1 MDRIQLGNKVYNLA
15 LSVYIFQAVGVFSSL
30 ENKPFLGYLTYL
42 ILLLLGIKIILS
54 YYTKKQ
60 LLWVVALLGFGIW
73 LYYIT
78 GLGDLMI
85 FTWFIISGRD
95 IDLRKTFRVAL
106 KVYFFSIILGISL
119 YAFGFST
126 DVTKK
131 LTDGSFGHSLGFTNA
146 NSLSLLIFQPILIWI
161 FLRYESFKIR
171 DYAGIL
177 LTELIVYLITRCR
190 SAFITSI
197 VLLFLLP
204 NIKALSSRH
213 YSKRILKILV
223 YVAPICSVLSFLL
236 VYLYSKGG
244 AAVSVIDILGSSR
257 ISSAYINIIRYGIHF
272 FPTANNPIY
281 ESLYTLDNSYIR
293 IATHFGIAV
302 LILVIYFYTRSM
314 WFMYKREEYDRLTVM
329 VTICILSLFET
340 NLYRLSINI
349 AILLLSEGLYSSS
362 LVDES
367 DQSMAG
373 EI

>member
-1 MDRIQLGNKVYNLA
+1 MSRSDLGNNIFNIA
-15 LSVYIFQAVGVFSSL
+15 LSVFILQAVGVYSSM
-30 ENKPFLGYLTYL
+30 EAKPPLGFLTYI
-42 ILLLLGIKIILS
+42 ILLLLGLKTVLSKYTVAEFSLIVIL
-54 YYTKKQ
+54 
-60 LLWVVALLGFGIW
+60 LVFGVW

-78 GLGDLMI
+78 GTGELML
-85 FTWFIISGRD
+85 FFWFIVAARD
-95 IDLRKTFRVAL
+95 VDIRKTLRLAL
-106 KVYFFSIILGISL
+106 KVYILAITLGVIL
-119 YAFGFST
+119 YLLGFAPDMIKNLSGGGVGHSYGFS
-126 DVTKK
+126 
-131 LTDGSFGHSLGFTNA
+131 NA
-146 NSLSLLIFQPILIWI
+146 NALSMLIFQPVLIWI
-161 FLRYESFKIR
+161 VLRYENFKIR

-293 IATHFGIAV
+293 IAAHFGIAV